1 MPGRQGLL
9 SPGSLTGSLDQVHA
23 MLLLVTGKIYMYS
36 KIYILY
42 LFTHTHTYIFIYII
56 HIMFDL

>member
-42 LFTHTHTYIFIYII
+42 LFTHTHIYIY
-56 HIMFDL
+56 HTYHV